1 MKTYYYCWA
10 SSKPASFSIVPLWF
24 TKTYPTQE
32 KAMDTK
38 WEETLPL
45 LRMCNRTVREFV
57 WLSCWVIPLE
67 LIRRSNHVFDQ
78 DGKWKWITLVLDGK
92 QKQIMIHGLD
102 QERKWKWIWTTAV
115 THCDRVE
122 ISVSVGLRSLQW
134 ESREIYENFGWKRT
148 EKSLE
153 DLYMDDLQLPAE
165 AWRQLAR
172 RDNYTMKI
180 KPIVKTP
187 LKNGGLD

>member
-1 MKTYYYCWA
+1 MGRDTTFAKDVQRNSQGICVVKLLSYTAWIA
-10 SSKPASFSIVPLWF
+10 K
-24 TKTYPTQE
+24 E
-32 KAMDTK
+32 KQPRFRSG
-38 WEETLPL
+38 WEMEWDNAGVGWETEID
-45 LRMCNRTVREFV
+45 NDG
-57 WLSCWVIPLE
+57 
-67 LIRRSNHVFDQ
+67 LIHS
-78 DGKWKWITLVLDGK
+78 
-92 QKQIMIHGLD
+92 LD

-122 ISVSVGLRSLQW
+122 ISVGLRSLQW

-172 RDNYTMKI
+172 RDNYTMKV